1 EGSAIDEP
9 KMVYSSSYNA
19 VFSCWLLCAAKA
31 LCNGDLS
38 HYGKLII
45 EALDRNMWDAEGNS
59 FIKQKEYQINSL
71 PFYIHKDKIS
81 NYFPE
86 DENRLLNAYV
96 GSHSKEPQGYVNMH
110 FKVLLK
116 DAAIQAKMSIKQAQ
130 IIDESL
136 RQKIQQINQG
146 YYCEV
151 QGEIADKEQQ
161 VLIFSCMTQA
171 LLWYPR
177 EINFSHYQSLKNKL
191 REYVDSSNE
200 VSAQFLVQLCYA
212 LAETMQLDNDKQLL
226 AQVHERIESIEWD
239 KDTERLTHL
248 SKAQLYKLYCLLLE
262 FGLVDKLP
270 DKISELG
277 LSRELE
283 DFLIIRLD
291 KNLRLNES
299 TKQQF
304 FEKYRVNQ
312 LLV

>member
-1 EGSAIDEP
+1 
-9 KMVYSSSYNA
+9 
-19 VFSCWLLCAAKA
+19 
-31 LCNGDLS
+31 
-38 HYGKLII
+38 
-45 EALDRNMWDAEGNS
+45 
-59 FIKQKEYQINSL
+59 
-71 PFYIHKDKIS
+71 
-81 NYFPE
+81 
-86 DENRLLNAYV
+86 
-96 GSHSKEPQGYVNMH
+96 
-110 FKVLLK
+110 
-116 DAAIQAKMSIKQAQ
+116 
-130 IIDESL
+130 
-136 RQKIQQINQG
+136 
-146 YYCEV
+146 
-151 QGEIADKEQQ
+151 